1 MVLPIDL
8 LDDQFLTWHPKSKEC
23 QGAPHWMHQT
33 RPQQVWA
40 YSTMMDRGLH
50 KGTCG
55 LDYVDKTPERGL
67 NEVPQDN
74 GANQWGA
81 DTTGRDQQDISW
93 VNRACQPSKST
104 VSKWLIIYQTQIS
117 KVLDYAPS

>member
-1 MVLPIDL
+1 
-8 LDDQFLTWHPKSKEC
+8 
-23 QGAPHWMHQT
+23 
-33 RPQQVWA
+33 
-40 YSTMMDRGLH
+40 MMDRGLH

-81 DTTGRDQQDISW
+81 DTTGRDQQDIS
-93 VNRACQPSKST
+93 
-104 VSKWLIIYQTQIS
+104 
-117 KVLDYAPS
+117 